1 MSPTFEEFP
10 KFNKDYGKLDA
21 GQRARFQRAVAQ
33 FVEDLKANRPLRAG
47 LRVKKM
53 QGCDGVYELT
63 WDSDGRA
70 TWQYGEEQIEGEPH
84 VMWRRIGT
92 HDIFKN
98 P

>member
-21 GQRARFQRAVAQ
+21 EQRARFREAVAQ
-33 FVEDLKANRPLRAG
+33 FVEDLKASRPLRPG
-47 LRVKKM
+47 LRVKKV
-53 QGCDGVYELT
+53 QGRDGVFELT

-70 TWQYGEEQIEGEPH
+70 TWQYGDEQIEGEPH